1 MMVLS
6 INNLNVA
13 VKSQA
18 TGEQHR
24 LLNDI
29 SCNIAAGEILG
40 VIGANGAGKST
51 LIKAICGELAFTG
64 QIDMPN
70 IERSVP
76 QRARQ
81 MAVLPQFSLLNFPY
95 QVWEVV
101 ALGRIPHQTSHRYN
115 LEVVDQVLELTDIAY
130 LKYRR
135 YTQLSGGEKQRV
147 QLARVLAQIW
157 DQPTPKTDRLL
168 LLDEPTSALDIGHQ
182 HDLMKVIQ
190 SFAEKGVAVLMVMH
204 DINLAAQYSDH
215 LLALLCSERLAY
227 GTPQQVV
234 TRENI
239 QKLFGLDA
247 HIMQH
252 PTNHKPH
259 VIGA

>member
-1 MMVLS
+1 MTVLA
-6 INNLNVA
+6 IKNLNVE
-13 VKSQA
+13 VRSQA

-29 SCNIAAGEILG
+29 SCSLAAGEILG

-51 LIKAICGELAFTG
+51 LIKAICDELAYTG
-64 QIDMPN
+64 QIEMSN
-70 IERSVP
+70 IEKSAP
-76 QRARQ
+76 ERARQ
-81 MAVLPQFSLLNFPY
+81 IAVLPQFSLLNFPY

-101 ALGRIPHQTSHRYN
+101 ALGRIPHKTSQQYN
-115 LEVVDQVLELTDIAY
+115 LEVVDQVLELMDIAY

-157 DQPTPKTDRLL
+157 DKPEAGNDRLL

-190 SFAEKGVAVLMVMH
+190 SFSKKGVAVLMVMH

-227 GTPQQVV
+227 GTPSEVV
-234 TRENI
+234 TADNI
-239 QKLFGLDA
+239 QRLFGLDA
-247 HIMQH
+247 HILQH
-252 PTNHKPH
+252 PNNGKPY
-259 VIGA
+259 VIGV